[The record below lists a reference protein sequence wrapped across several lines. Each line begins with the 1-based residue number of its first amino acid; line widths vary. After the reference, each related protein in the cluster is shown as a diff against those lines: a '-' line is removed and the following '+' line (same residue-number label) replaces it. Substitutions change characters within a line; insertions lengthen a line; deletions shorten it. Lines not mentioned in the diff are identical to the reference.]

1 MSIIIVL
8 LIAVS
13 LSMDAFSLSLA
24 YGTLNIEK
32 EKRILISIVVGIYH
46 FIMPLLGMLVGYK
59 IINLLP
65 IKPENAVFFI
75 LSIIGIQMIIETF
88 KEERSISILKFSE
101 ILLFGFAVSLDSFSV
116 GIGLNT
122 IYENPLISAIV
133 FSITSL
139 IFTYLGLFFG
149 KKINESIG
157 KISTLLGGIGLIVI
171 GFIYLI

>member
-46 FIMPLLGMLVGYK
+46 FIMPLLGMFVGYK

-65 IKPENAVFFI
+65 IKPESAVFFI

-122 IYENPLISAIV
+122 IYENPLISAVV

>member
-46 FIMPLLGMLVGYK
+46 FIMPLLGMIVGYK

-65 IKPENAVFFI
+65 IKPESAVFFI

-88 KEERSISILKFSE
+88 KEERSIPILKFSE

-122 IYENPLISAIV
+122 IYENPLISAII

-157 KISTLLGGIGLIVI
+157 KISTLLGGIGLIII

>member
-65 IKPENAVFFI
+65 IKPESAVFFI

-88 KEERSISILKFSE
+88 KEEKSISILKFSE

>member
-1 MSIIIVL
+1 MSIIIVF

-24 YGTLNIEK
+24 YGTMNIEK
-32 EKRILISIVVGIYH
+32 GKRILISIVVGIYH

-65 IKPENAVFFI
+65 IKPESAVFFI
-75 LSIIGIQMIIETF
+75 LSVIGIQMIIETF
-88 KEERSISILKFSE
+88 KEENNISILKFRE

-122 IYENPLISAIV
+122 IYENPLISAAI

-139 IFTYLGLFFG
+139 IFTYLGLYLG
-149 KKINESIG
+149 KKINELIG
-157 KISTLLGGIGLIVI
+157 KISTLLGGIGLIII

>member
-32 EKRILISIVVGIYH
+32 RKRILISFVVGIYH
-46 FIMPLLGMLVGYK
+46 FIMPLIGMLVGFK

-65 IKPENAVFFI
+65 IKPESAVFFI
-75 LSIIGIQMIIETF
+75 LSIIGLQMIIETF
-88 KEERSISILKFSE
+88 KEEKSVSILKFSE

-122 IYENPLISAIV
+122 IYENPIISATI

-139 IFTYLGLFFG
+139 IFTYLGLYMG
-149 KKINESIG
+149 KKINELIG
-157 KISTLLGGIGLIVI
+157 KLSTFLGGIGLIII